1 MRLTDGRDVMK
12 TDYVIAFVIILAL
25 IVCILILR
33 TPDEKPVIFTE
44 WYSVNRY
51 HIAGT
56 ESYQYVIEFVFESE
70 KDSITFIKKFE
81 RLRQ

>member
-1 MRLTDGRDVMK
+1 MKARD
-12 TDYVIAFVIILAL
+12 IILTAFL
-25 IVCILILR
+25 FFTICAHLLVLQSLAKGNR
-33 TPDEKPVIFTE
+33 PKAVFTE

-51 HIAGT
+51 HRAGT
-56 ESYQYVIEFVFESE
+56 EDYQYVIEFVFESE